1 MSKDKSHLL
10 RLEHPFLYWQSTKS
24 TSKSSRGVIFSL
36 PFNSYIRH
44 IARLSLLYCYYL
56 GRCSTKLLARN
67 SQNSFFTTSK
77 RVFFLYS
84 CTQRQAELAQINLF
98 FSRDSRLCNALP
110 RDCFSVDYNLV
121 VFKSST
127 KNKSQISNNQ
137 FMKLINV
144 ITSILLTI
152 TSI

>member
-1 MSKDKSHLL
+1 MSPFWKKTLSFAKLLCPTFISDIKWKTRFQSVAKLAGKNCCAILPPQKWPDFYLNKSKMSKDKSHLL
-10 RLEHPFLYWQSTKS
+10 RLEHPFLYWQSIKS
-24 TSKSSRGVIFSL
+24 TLKSSRGVIFFL

-84 CTQRQAELAQINLF
+84 CTQRQAELA
-98 FSRDSRLCNALP
+98 
-110 RDCFSVDYNLV
+110 
-121 VFKSST
+121 
-127 KNKSQISNNQ
+127 
-137 FMKLINV
+137 
-144 ITSILLTI
+144 
-152 TSI
+152 